1 MLVFVPLTTDELVAW
16 AESRRHRPTAA
27 YAVTPP
33 LTAAFGFTSADV
45 EDAEHT
51 VLHIAGLA
59 ALLRGGRRLV
69 AVAEASAT
77 PQPTADFGDVSLD
90 VLGFE
95 AVTALFADQSP
106 ASAQALAALVGGRT
120 LDASWDDPPVA
131 DFLAENELLWHGPT
145 EWRAL
150 C

>member
-1 MLVFVPLTTDELVAW
+1 MLLFVPLTTDELVAW
-16 AESRRHRPTAA
+16 AESGRHSPTAA
-27 YAVTPP
+27 HAVTPP
-33 LTAAFGFTSADV
+33 LTAAFGFTPADV

-77 PQPTADFGDVSLD
+77 PQPAADFGDVSLG

-106 ASAQALAALVGGRT
+106 ASAEALVALVAGRMF
-120 LDASWDDPPVA
+120 DAAWEDPAVA

-150 C
+150 R